1 MKAVIMAG
9 GQGTRFWPASRDSR
23 PKQFLQ
29 IADSGTLLQETVGRL
44 EPLLGREDVYVVC
57 SERYLPLVSE
67 QLEPFPRDQIIV
79 EPMARSTAACAGLA
93 ACYLKQR
100 FPEEIMVMLPADHV
114 IRNVE
119 EFHDTLRA
127 GEELGREGWLVS
139 FGIEP
144 SHPATGYG
152 YLRPGESLGE
162 FAGRPAYK
170 VEQFTEKPDRSRAEQ
185 FLKEGN
191 YYWNSGMFLF
201 SVEQILSEIDL
212 HMPRLGQA
220 LAEIEQSWEDPD
232 RVKEIFSALESISID
247 IGVMEKSEKIAMLPS
262 DPGWSDVGN
271 WKALEEILGVDGQG
285 VASSGPHLNID
296 SRDCVLYTSGGKLV
310 ALVGVRELVV
320 VDTEDALLVCAKN
333 RTEEVRKVVEN
344 LNKKDLKDYI

>member
-9 GQGTRFWPASRDSR
+9 GQGTRFWPASRESR

-29 IADSGTLLQETVGRL
+29 IADSGTLLQETVARL
-44 EPLLGREDVYVVC
+44 GPLLGREDVYVVC
-57 SERYLPLVSE
+57 SERYLPLVAE
-67 QLEPFPRDQIIV
+67 QLEPFPRDQVIV

-100 FPEEIMVMLPADHV
+100 FPEEMMVMLPADHV
-114 IRNVE
+114 IRDVK
-119 EFHDTLRA
+119 EFHETLRA
-127 GEELGREGWLVS
+127 GEKLGREGWLVS

-152 YLRPGESLGE
+152 YLRPGEHLGE

-170 VEQFTEKPDRSRAEQ
+170 VEQFTEKPDRARAAQ
-185 FLKEGN
+185 FLEEGN

-201 SVEQILSEIDL
+201 SVERILSEIDL
-212 HMPRLGQA
+212 RMPRLGQA
-220 LAEIEQSWEDPD
+220 LAEVEQSWGYPD
-232 RVKEIFSALESISID
+232 RLKEIFSPLESTSID
-247 IGVMEKSEKIAMLPS
+247 FGVMEKSERIAMLPS

-285 VASSGPHLNID
+285 VASNGPQLNVD

-310 ALVGVRELVV
+310 VLVGVRDLVV
-320 VDTEDALLVCAKN
+320 VDTEDALLVCSKD
-333 RTEEVRKVVEN
+333 RTEEVRKVVESLKN
-344 LNKKDLKDYI
+344 KDLKEYT